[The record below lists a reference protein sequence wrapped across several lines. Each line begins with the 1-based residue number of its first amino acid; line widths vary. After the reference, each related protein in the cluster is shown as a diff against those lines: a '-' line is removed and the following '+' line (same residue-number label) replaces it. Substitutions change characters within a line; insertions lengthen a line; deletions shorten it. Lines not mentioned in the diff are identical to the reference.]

1 MYVHAEDF
9 EYDEY
14 GEYGEHGKH
23 EDIDN
28 HGEYINHGE
37 CGEYDTGKHSVCI
50 QHIQW
55 YDRAEISEHGVTNTD
70 DRHASRSWHHMRR
83 RSRGA

>member
-9 EYDEY
+9 EHD
-14 GEYGEHGKH
+14 EHGKH
-23 EDIDN
+23 
-28 HGEYINHGE
+28 EYINHGE

-55 YDRAEISEHGVTNTD
+55 YDHAEISEHGVTNTD

>member
-9 EYDEY
+9 EHDV
-14 GEYGEHGKH
+14 YGEH
-23 EDIDN
+23 
-28 HGEYINHGE
+28 EYITHSE
-37 CGEYDTGKHSVCI
+37 CGEYNTGEHSGYF

-55 YDRAEISEHGVTNTD
+55 CEYAEISEHDVTNTD